1 MWPSLHLAEFLGTP
15 NESGN
20 ESIDFGLASPLHH
33 KASILA
39 KTLLGPD
46 MEFDFDML
54 ITKEGRTETETPWH
68 CDEAYWLKEM
78 PDKRALSFWFPMS
91 DVDVDNGCMWFVPG
105 SHKEDPIRKHRPT
118 KPGHHVLMTD
128 DCSNVSY
135 VPSSLV
141 WWFVG
146 ICASMYLSS
155 GDDDFFR
162 RRVWPSP

>member
-15 NESGN
+15 NESGD
-20 ESIDFGLASPLHH
+20 ESIDFGLTSPLHH

-39 KTLLGPD
+39 KSLLGPD

-91 DVDVDNGCMWFVPG
+91 DVDV
-105 SHKEDPIRKHRPT
+105 
-118 KPGHHVLMTD
+118 VLF
-128 DCSNVSY
+128 Y
-135 VPSSLV
+135 FPLEKSL
-141 WWFVG
+141 
-146 ICASMYLSS
+146 
-155 GDDDFFR
+155 R
-162 RRVWPSP
+162 